1 MSQLS
6 ATNGASLFR
15 LLYDAARNV
24 LLTELSG
31 TYTEEDIVIR
41 DRQLARFVAR
51 HGLARGLMDYA
62 GVTRVDVPMDVIVRR
77 AQAPP
82 MLPGRTRIVVA
93 PVEPAY
99 SLNRVIIAHQYFS
112 RKVEPLMVPSVQDAY
127 RAFGGN
133 HFHFQPVE
141 EDDHTRWERIA
152 VAALAAIDARG
163 RKEAADYRRTSAD
176 LRQALSEFRHRK
188 LSSITVSDLL
198 NTMLRHAELS
208 DVDLSMRCPGCQR
221 TTFLANCR
229 LWGRRKTTYSCPRCG
244 VALVELVPVGGTSVE
259 STGYT
264 LAGFEVWTKA
274 DISCG
279 GIVLPKCLNTRAPGK
294 R

>member
-1 MSQLS
+1 MEH
-6 ATNGASLFR
+6 GVFR

-31 TYTEEDIVIR
+31 TYTDEDIVIR
-41 DRQLARFVAR
+41 DRQVARFVAR
-51 HGLARGLMDYA
+51 HGLARGIMDYT
-62 GVTRVDVPMDVIVRR
+62 GVTRVDVSMDMIVRR

-82 MLPGRTRIVVA
+82 MLPGQTRIVVA
-93 PVEPAY
+93 PGEPAY

-112 RKVEPLMVPSVQDAY
+112 RKVEPLMVPSTQEAY
-127 RAFGGN
+127 HALGSSQ
-133 HFHFQPVE
+133 FHFQPVE
-141 EDDHTRWERIA
+141 EDEHGRWERSA

-188 LSSITVSDLL
+188 LSSITVSDLF

-208 DVDLSMRCPGCQR
+208 DVDLSMRCPGCR
-221 TTFLANCR
+221 GATSLANCR

-244 VALVELVPVGGTSVE
+244 VALVELVPVAGTLVE
-259 STGYT
+259 APGYT
-264 LAGFEVWTKA
+264 LAGFNVSTHA

-279 GIVLPKCLNTRAPGK
+279 GIVLPKCLNTGAPGK